1 MNKTIRIIITSLD
14 FGGTERHLLQVLPRL
29 KKLGWA
35 PVIHT
40 LRSDCAM
47 MSAFKGV
54 GVDVISPKKIAFL
67 PGKLRKFA
75 EVIIS
80 LYRLRRVLAQD
91 KDCIVHFFL
100 SQAYVLGM
108 LAAKISGHKGPKIM
122 SRRSLNHYQKSVPF
136 FGRLE
141 RKTHKLADLFLA
153 NSNAVK
159 QNLLEEGIQESQI
172 RLIQNGIDLDAFNNV
187 KSKNIRKTLGIDS
200 NTFIMT
206 MTANL
211 IAYKGHMDLLEA
223 LSLIK
228 DKISKKWIL
237 LLVGRDGGVQN
248 QLEQKGQD
256 LKLDAHIRFLGL
268 RADIPQILSKS
279 NLGVL
284 CSHEEGMPNAVM
296 EYMASS
302 LPVVATTVGGIVEL
316 VDDGRTGFLVP
327 SKNPEKLSEAL
338 LKSIDDKDALNM
350 GKKGREKIEKE
361 FSITSCVSKYDV
373 VYKEFLRK

>member
-29 KKLGWA
+29 KKLGWL

-40 LRSDCAM
+40 LRSDSAM
-47 MSAFKGV
+47 MSAFKDV
-54 GVDVISPKKIAFL
+54 GIDVISPKKITFL
-67 PGKLRKFA
+67 PGKLSKFL
-75 EVIIS
+75 EVIAS
-80 LYRLRRVLAQD
+80 MCKLRQVLAQD
-91 KDCIVHFFL
+91 KNCIAHFFL

-108 LAAKISGHKGPKIM
+108 MAAKLSGHKGPKIM

-141 RKTHKLADLFLA
+141 RKTHKSADLFLA

-159 QNLLEEGIQESQI
+159 KNLLDEGIQENQI
-172 RLIQNGIDLDAFNNV
+172 RLIQNGIDLDTFNNV
-187 KSKNIRKTLGIDS
+187 ENKNIHKTLGIDS

-228 DKISKKWIL
+228 DKISKKWML
-237 LLVGRDGGVQN
+237 LLIGRDRGVQN
-248 QLEQKGQD
+248 QLEQKAQD
-256 LKLDAHIRFLGL
+256 LNLGAHIRFLGL
-268 RADIPQILSKS
+268 RADIPQILSES
-279 NLGVL
+279 NLGIL

-302 LPVVATTVGGIVEL
+302 IPVIATAVGGIVEL
-316 VDDGRTGFLVP
+316 VDDGKTGFLVP
-327 SKNPEKLSEAL
+327 SKNPKKLSEAL
-338 LKSIDDKDALNM
+338 LKVLNDKNTVTM
-350 GKKGREKIEKE
+350 GKLGREKVEKE

-373 VYKEFLRK
+373 VYKEF